1 MARPRADLLSCCS
14 AVLGE
19 QTFATVGATSCS
31 FIASGTT
38 VGRFPLFLSSA
49 RPFYHRSRFIVS
61 QTRESHQLR
70 ALWHHQA
77 PCSTKPLFHRAAKPS
92 DQEQTRSRS
101 SAQPAVH
108 ERPPDKRVDETR
120 QRKTQY
126 DPKVAPP
133 SLNIPRHPSWVLMM
147 IIPWTLMAMR
157 R

>member
-19 QTFATVGATSCS
+19 QTFATVSATSCS

-38 VGRFPLFLSSA
+38 VGRFPFFPQQGLLPSITIYCFPDQGIPSTA
-49 RPFYHRSRFIVS
+49 RSLASPS
-61 QTRESHQLR
+61 
-70 ALWHHQA
+70 
-77 PCSTKPLFHRAAKPS
+77 PLFHRAAKPS

-101 SAQPAVH
+101 SAQTAVH
-108 ERPPDKRVDETR
+108 KRPPDKRVDETR